1 MGITN
6 EAARRPRTNDKQA
19 KKPKSQRTR
28 TTHLPT
34 TTRVS
39 KQASM
44 FGIAL
49 SSRAKTVRSPF
60 SVQCSAQSQR
70 GGSSGAAG
78 PRSSGGLWKPPAQK
92 LVVPER
98 NQAKALNKSEAITG
112 ITLEAFDGVTQ
123 ASGELATIEKTIPSE
138 SFARK
143 MYADECESAVNK
155 QINIEY
161 SISYLYHSMYA
172 FFDRDNVGLPGFA
185 EYFKHESEE
194 ERDHSEKLIE
204 YQNKRGGRVVLGA
217 LMSPIT
223 EFDHEQNGEALYSME
238 LALSLEKLNYEKLVD
253 VHKVADEAGDPSL
266 TDFIEGEYLEEQ
278 IEAINKVA
286 KFVSQLRRIGKGHA
300 VWDVDRALSN

>member
-98 NQAKALNKSEAITG
+98 NQAKALNKSEAFT
-112 ITLEAFDGVTQ
+112 GVTQ

-143 MYADECESAVNK
+143 MYADECEAAMNK

-185 EYFKHESEE
+185 NYFKEESLE
-194 ERDHSEKLIE
+194 ERSHAEKLIE
-204 YQNKRGGRVVLGA
+204 YQNLRGGRVVLGS

-223 EFDHEQNGEALYSME
+223 EFDEAEKGEALYSME
-238 LALSLEKLNYEKLVD
+238 LSLSLEKLNYERLVEL
-253 VHKVADEAGDPSL
+253 HSIADKNGDPAL
-266 TDFIEGEYLEEQ
+266 TDFIEGEMLEEQ
-278 IEAINKVA
+278 VEAVNKVA
-286 KFVSQLRRIGKGHA
+286 KMVSQLRRIGKGHA
-300 VWDVDRALSN
+300 VWHFDQSLLN

>member
-6 EAARRPRTNDKQA
+6 EALVDPE
-19 KKPKSQRTR
+19 R
-28 TTHLPT
+28 TTSKQSKKERNCSSAHTHVLPT
-34 TTRVS
+34 YLPTTRVS

-161 SISYLYHSMYA
+161 SISY
-172 FFDRDNVGLPGFA
+172 
-185 EYFKHESEE
+185 
-194 ERDHSEKLIE
+194 
-204 YQNKRGGRVVLGA
+204 QNLRGGRVLLGN

-223 EFDHEQNGEALYSME
+223 EFDEADKGEALYAME
-238 LALSLEKLNYEKLVD
+238 LSLSLEKLNYEKLLEL
-253 VHKVADEAGDPSL
+253 HATAEKNGDPAL
-266 TDFIEGEYLEEQ
+266 TDFVEGEMLEEQ
-278 IEAINKVA
+278 VEAINKVA
-286 KFVSQLRRIGKGHA
+286 KMVSQLRRIGKGHA
-300 VWDVDRALSN
+300 VWHFDQSLAN